1 MDTAEAN
8 VAAILAGEEVGSS
21 APMKDTSCFAM
32 TSQSLEQDYRL
43 YSGSLMMLIKNSEKR
58 IDKQK

>member
-1 MDTAEAN
+1 M
-8 VAAILAGEEVGSS
+8 AAILAGEEVGSS
-21 APMKDTSCFAM
+21 APMKDTGCFAM
-32 TSQSLEQDYRL
+32 PSQSLEQDYRL